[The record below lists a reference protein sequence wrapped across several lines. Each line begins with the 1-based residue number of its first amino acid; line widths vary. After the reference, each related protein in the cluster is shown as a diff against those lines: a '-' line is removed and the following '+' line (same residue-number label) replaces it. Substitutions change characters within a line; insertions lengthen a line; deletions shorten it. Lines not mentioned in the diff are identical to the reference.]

1 MKFKTTLIALLFS
14 INLLSED
21 QLYEVNLILIKYL
34 PEFETNEIFS
44 KPIVSFSEN
53 MTFLRDF
60 PYPELEINSVPFD
73 LDYQFKDLFMSIKID
88 DDSEDVLFE
97 NETESNIYTPTLK
110 LKRSNFE
117 IDSARTF
124 SLSSE
129 VSKIA
134 KSRDFRV
141 ISTKS
146 WFQNIKTLKDAEL
159 VFLDSGFFK
168 GSRIFGYLQLYKERF
183 LHFNSKL
190 YFSEL
195 DLLIEQQPNFISGKN
210 IFEDEIIIDLF
221 KEKNQKILYE
231 VNHSKKFKS
240 GEIHYMDHPK
250 FGMLIKLSKAQKE
263 FSSADSGAIKDQ

>member
-1 MKFKTTLIALLFS
+1 MKFKATLIAFLFS

-21 QLYEVNLILIKYL
+21 QLYVVDLILIKYL
-34 PEFETNEIFS
+34 PEFETNEIFT
-44 KPIVSFSEN
+44 KPIINFPDN
-53 MTFLRDF
+53 MTFLREF

-97 NETESNIYTPTLK
+97 NVTESSIFTPTLK
-110 LKRSNFE
+110 LKRSIFE
-117 IDSARTF
+117 IDSARKF
-124 SLSSE
+124 SLGAE

-146 WFQNIKTLKDAEL
+146 WFQNIKILNDAEM
-159 VFLDSGFFK
+159 VFIDSGFFK
-168 GSRIFGYLQLYKERF
+168 GSRIFGFIQLYKERF
-183 LHFNSKL
+183 LHFNSQL

-195 DLLIEQQPNFISGKN
+195 DPLIEQNPKFISGKDF
-210 IFEDEIIIDLF
+210 FEDEIVIDLF
-221 KEKNQKILYE
+221 TEKNQKILYE
-231 VNHSKKFKS
+231 AKHSKKFRS

-250 FGMLIKLSKAQKE
+250 FGMLIKLTKAQKE
-263 FSSADSGAIKDQ
+263 FSSADSGVIKDQ